1 MKNNEQIILNRKKR
15 RYIKNSEKE
24 LYLDITL
31 KEFLLNIDFLKQTP
45 DYKQKGP
52 FIYCV
57 VQRDINFHFYLF
69 FKYILNI

>member
-45 DYKQKGP
+45 DYEQKGP
-52 FIYCV
+52 FNYCV
-57 VQRDINFHFYLF
+57 VQRDLNFPILSF
-69 FKYILNI
+69 F